1 MANWERLFFK
11 TTLTEFQPTFQ
22 IVAALRNSGTNSM
35 RETARYK
42 RKCKIERF
50 AEFAQSYAVRLSEI
64 VRKARPKQHLV
75 RRSERAR
82 CDDHLRTTDCISRDK
97 QRMSSVKCW
106 EIIADNLRK
115 AGLSWGAQV
124 R

>member
-1 MANWERLFFK
+1 
-11 TTLTEFQPTFQ
+11 
-22 IVAALRNSGTNSM
+22 M

-50 AEFAQSYAVRLSEI
+50 AGFAQNYAVRLSE
-64 VRKARPKQHLV
+64 KLARNSTWPGDEIAPGATIISGL
-75 RRSERAR
+75 
-82 CDDHLRTTDCISRDK
+82 TDCVSRDK

-115 AGLSWGAQV
+115 AGFSLGAQV
-124 R
+124 RCIRLVA